1 MDNQSLAAS
10 ISRALSLIGFH
21 MVAAYHSQRSVVS
34 NRLNGKAW
42 LEAALGKDLTDRE
55 EKDDDEDVDDA
66 LRTNAAPDL
75 SGGSV
80 QRSDR
85 RRRRI

>member
-1 MDNQSLAAS
+1 MSS
-10 ISRALSLIGFH
+10 
-21 MVAAYHSQRSVVS
+21 
-34 NRLNGKAW
+34 RLNGKAW

-66 LRTNAAPDL
+66 VRISATPDLL
-75 SGGSV
+75 SGGI

-85 RRRRI
+85 RRRRIWAMTECTPILKC